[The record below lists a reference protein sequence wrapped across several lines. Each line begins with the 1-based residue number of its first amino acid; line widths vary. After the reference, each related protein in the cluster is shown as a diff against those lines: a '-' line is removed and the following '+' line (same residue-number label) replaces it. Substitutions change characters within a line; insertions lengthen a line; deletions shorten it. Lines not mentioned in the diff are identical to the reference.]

1 MKEIEE
7 KQTNTQFKQN
17 GIRRFLREKNEIKK
31 TLMLFDF
38 EMYAN
43 SDILTNFDSFFF
55 STFSYF
61 PTTSSRQFRKKRLVQ
76 LRESGNGTTTTV
88 ANKRID
94 ISKVEKKVLISNMKQ
109 SYSVRL
115 LKTQIHQYFHFVCV

>member
-17 GIRRFLREKNEIKK
+17 GIRRFLREKNETKK

-55 STFSYF
+55 LLFLIF
-61 PTTSSRQFRKKRLVQ
+61 LLLLLV
-76 LRESGNGTTTTV
+76 N
-88 ANKRID
+88 
-94 ISKVEKKVLISNMKQ
+94 
-109 SYSVRL
+109 
-115 LKTQIHQYFHFVCV
+115 FVKSD